1 MNALAR
7 PDFNFIQRWIEPNSR
22 VLDLGC
28 GDGGL
33 LAMLRDNKNV
43 RGYGL
48 EIDTD
53 NIVECVTRG
62 VDVIHQDLDAGL
74 DNFDDQS
81 FDTVIMTQSLQQT
94 TAPDR
99 IVEEM
104 LRIGRQAVVTFPN
117 FGHWTTRTYLGF
129 RGRMPVSEALPYAW
143 YETPNI
149 HFFTFRDFEMLCRER
164 GIKIRTRAV
173 VDRNH
178 QANWKMRLLPNLL
191 GEIALY
197 HISR

>member
-1 MNALAR
+1 MTVLDR
-7 PDFNFIQRWIEPNSR
+7 PDFDLIQRWIKPDSR

-28 GDGGL
+28 GDGSL

-43 RGYGL
+43 SGYGL

-53 NIVECVTRG
+53 NILECVARG

-117 FGHWTTRTYLGF
+117 FGHWTTRAYLGF
-129 RGRMPVSEALPYAW
+129 RGRMPVSESLPYAW

-149 HFFTFRDFEMLCRER
+149 HFFTFRDFEVLCRER
-164 GIKIRTRAV
+164 GIHIRNRTV
-173 VDRNH
+173 VDSNY
-178 QANWKMRLLPNLL
+178 QSNWKMRLMPNLH

-197 HISR
+197 HIER

>member
-1 MNALAR
+1 MSQIER
-7 PDFNFIQRWIEPNSR
+7 PDFDFIEPWIEPNSR

-28 GDGGL
+28 GDGSL
-33 LAMLRDNKNV
+33 LALLRDNKNV

-53 NIVECVTRG
+53 NIVECVARG

-117 FGHWTTRTYLGF
+117 FGHWTTRAYLGF
-129 RGRMPVSEALPYAW
+129 RGRMPMSESLPYAW

-149 HFFTFRDFEMLCRER
+149 HFFTFRDFEVLCRER

-178 QANWKMRLLPNLL
+178 QANWKMRMLPNLL

>member
-1 MNALAR
+1 MRTDL
-7 PDFNFIQRWIEPNSR
+7 DYLQQWIEPGSH

-28 GDGGL
+28 GDGSL
-33 LAMLRDNKNV
+33 LAMLRDQKQV
-43 RGYGL
+43 TGYGM

-53 NIVECVTRG
+53 NIVECVRRG
-62 VDVIHQDLDAGL
+62 VDVVHQDLNDGL
-74 DNFDDQS
+74 DAIDAQS

-94 TAPDR
+94 RKPDR

-104 LRIGRQAVVTFPN
+104 LRIGKQAIVTFPN
-117 FGHWTTRTYLGF
+117 FGHWTTRAYLGF
-129 RGRMPVSEALPYAW
+129 RGRMPVSESLPYAW

-149 HFFTFRDFEMLCRER
+149 HFFTFRDFEVLCHER
-164 GIKIRTRAV
+164 GIKILERNV

-178 QANWKMRLLPNLL
+178 QANWKIRLLPNFL

-197 HISR
+197 HMTR

>member
-1 MNALAR
+1 MRTDL
-7 PDFNFIQRWIEPNSR
+7 DYLQQWIEPGSH

-28 GDGGL
+28 GDGSL
-33 LAMLRDNKNV
+33 LAMLRDQKQV
-43 RGYGL
+43 TGYGM

-53 NIVECVTRG
+53 NIVECVRRG
-62 VDVIHQDLDAGL
+62 VDVVHQDLNDGL
-74 DNFDDQS
+74 DAIDDQS

-94 TAPDR
+94 RKPDR

-104 LRIGRQAVVTFPN
+104 LRIGKQAIVTFPN
-117 FGHWTTRTYLGF
+117 FGHWTTRAYLGF
-129 RGRMPVSEALPYAW
+129 RGRMPVSESLPYAW

-149 HFFTFRDFEMLCRER
+149 HFFTFRDFEVLCHER
-164 GIKIRTRAV
+164 GIKILERNV

-178 QANWKMRLLPNLL
+178 QANWKIRLLPNFL

-197 HISR
+197 HMTR